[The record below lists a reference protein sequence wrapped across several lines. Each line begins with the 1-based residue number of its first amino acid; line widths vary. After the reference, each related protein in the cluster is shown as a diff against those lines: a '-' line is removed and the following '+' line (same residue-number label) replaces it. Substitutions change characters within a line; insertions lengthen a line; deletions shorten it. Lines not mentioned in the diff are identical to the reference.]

1 MIIHLK
7 GGLGNQLFQLS
18 FAHLIFERT
27 NKKQFVFLPRI
38 YRSNSDVRN
47 FLSKCN
53 HVREVPRLAG
63 YLLELIFRFSWLQGG
78 LSRLGILFL
87 EDGTFDEKL
96 FSKVLNKVFW
106 LRFTLISGFWQDW
119 KFAITSEELFA
130 SELRIFLD
138 TQINT
143 PAGLD
148 LRDRIVV
155 HVRRGD
161 LLLQHNREVY
171 GIVPIS
177 SYQKI
182 LQNCKTKFPGYSVT
196 TVSDSPNHVLAEG
209 IDFEFGT
216 LLGPEL
222 CDPWQVLKIMRNAN
236 IVISANSTLSWWGA
250 FIAVRCGASAFIP
263 TPWYANYTAEESEKK
278 KFPEFNFFEAD
289 YKSEDLY

>member
-27 NKKQFVFLPRI
+27 SRRQFVFLPRI
-38 YRSNSDVRN
+38 YRSNSDVRE

-53 HVREVPRLAG
+53 HVREVPTLAG
-63 YLLELIFRFSWLQGG
+63 YVLELIFKFRWLQGG

-87 EDGTFDEKL
+87 EGDMFDEIL
-96 FSKVLNKVFW
+96 SSKVLSKAFW
-106 LRFTLISGFWQDW
+106 HRFTLISGFWQDW
-119 KFAITSEELFA
+119 KLAITSEEVFA
-130 SELRIFLD
+130 SELQTFLD
-138 TQINT
+138 TQVNA
-143 PAGLD
+143 PAGLE

-182 LQNCKTKFPGYSVT
+182 LQNCKTKFPRYTVT
-196 TVSDSPNHVLAEG
+196 TVSDSPDHVLAEG
-209 IDFEFGT
+209 IDFEFGS

-250 FIAVRCGASAFIP
+250 FIAVRCGASAFVP
-263 TPWYANYTAEESEKK
+263 TPWYANYSAEESAKK
-278 KFPEFNFFEAD
+278 MFPEFNFFDAD
-289 YKSEDLY
+289 YESKKLY